1 MTVLP
6 PLPKGYDLTSAL
18 GLDTSQGTL
27 TGLAAVANGTTAQQQ
42 ATNQAN
48 SVQGQISS
56 SIWTQL
62 GSWLKSIALPG
73 TVSVVALL
81 LIVLSVYIAATK
93 SGK

>member
-1 MTVLP
+1 MLNV
-6 PLPKGYDLTSAL
+6 
-18 GLDTSQGTL
+18 DTSQGVL
-27 TGLAAVANGTTAQQQ
+27 TGLAAAANGVSATQQT
-42 ATNQAN
+42 TNQNN

-62 GSWLKSIALPG
+62 GAWLKSIALPG

-93 SGK
+93 TGTLNISSGK